1 MAKKNLHVVP
11 SDDAWQ
17 VKREK
22 ADRASSVHPTQQDAI
37 NQARQIA
44 QRDGVE
50 VVIHRPDGKIRDK
63 DSYGND
69 PCPPKD
75 RKH

>member
-1 MAKKNLHVVP
+1 MAKNIHVVP
-11 SDDAWQ
+11 KNGRWA
-17 VKREK
+17 VKQEGK
-22 ADRASSVHPTQQDAI
+22 DNPLPTHRTQEL
-37 NQARQIA
+37 ARQSAVPIA
-44 QRDGVE
+44 KEKGSE
-50 VVIHRPDGKIRDK
+50 VVTHGKDGKIRDK